1 MEPWLAGLIV
11 LSLCC
16 STMEEHIEV
25 WLGGESSTKPPSV
38 FLMTV
43 QKLIDSSLLRTV
55 ALFIKK
61 CKVMEIVIKLGLGSI
76 SK

>member
-25 WLGGESSTKPPSV
+25 WLGGESSIKLPSV
-38 FLMTV
+38 FLMTI